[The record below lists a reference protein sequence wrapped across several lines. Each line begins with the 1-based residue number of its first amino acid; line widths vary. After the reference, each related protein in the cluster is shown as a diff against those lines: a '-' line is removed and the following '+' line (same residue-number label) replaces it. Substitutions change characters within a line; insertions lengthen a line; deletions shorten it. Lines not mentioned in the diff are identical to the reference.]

1 MHGQTASTKVHY
13 ATILYPVIMHASERF
28 SGQAIVVTGASAGI
42 GHALAQKLAKEGGH
56 VFAAARNMEKL
67 TELAHGSEG
76 SAGRIIPVQTDVR
89 DAIQVQR
96 LFEQIDAES
105 GKIDI
110 VVNNAA
116 HGHNSRIDQM
126 ELGEVQ
132 SVVST
137 NLLGAMYVTREALQ
151 RMTKQGKGHIAF
163 VSSLAGRMAFPNLS
177 VYSATKFGV
186 EGLAEALRE
195 ELKGTGIITTVIR
208 PGVTDTDFFDAAN
221 MQGFA
226 EAMKDKMQT
235 ADVVA
240 QEIVETLAAKKEDV
254 TIGPDKYFMPLL
266 KILPTRIARK
276 FLRFF

>member
-1 MHGQTASTKVHY
+1 MN
-13 ATILYPVIMHASERF
+13 ASERF
-28 SGQAIVVTGASAGI
+28 SGQTIVVTGASAGI
-42 GHALAQKLAKEGGH
+42 GHALAQKLAKEGGR

-67 TELAHGSEG
+67 AELARGSES
-76 SAGRIIPVQTDVR
+76 SAGRIVPVQTDVR
-89 DAIQVQR
+89 DAILVQR

-116 HGHNSRIDQM
+116 HGHNNHVDEMSVDEID
-126 ELGEVQ
+126 
-132 SVVST
+132 SIVST
-137 NLLGAMYVTREALQ
+137 NLLGAIYMTREALQ
-151 RMTKQGKGHIAF
+151 RMKIQNKGHLAF
-163 VSSLAGRMAFPNLS
+163 ISSLAGRMAFPNLS
-177 VYSATKFGV
+177 VYSATKFGI
-186 EGLAEALRE
+186 EGFAEATRE
-195 ELKGTGIITTVIR
+195 ELKETNIITTVIR

-235 ADVVA
+235 ADAVA
-240 QEIVETLAAKKEDV
+240 QEIVEALAAKKEDV

-276 FLRFF
+276 LLRFF